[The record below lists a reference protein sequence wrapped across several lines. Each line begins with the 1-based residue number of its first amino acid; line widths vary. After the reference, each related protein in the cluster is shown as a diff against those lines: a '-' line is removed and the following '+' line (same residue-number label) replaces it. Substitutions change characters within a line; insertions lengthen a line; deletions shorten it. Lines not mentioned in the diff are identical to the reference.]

1 MFSIKVSL
9 YVSFNLLTI
18 LYYPKGINHFLSYL
32 FQKHTIP
39 ITTRIASSMK
49 CFVSSKSANVNN
61 ANDDYKGV
69 SENDLEMG
77 YRPSKA
83 DKTLVDDA
91 EAEVPHNRS
100 TKITRM
106 EKNASNI
113 DRVSRVLFPLVFL
126 VFNLFYWTFFNGH
139 VVKQKSHM

>member
-1 MFSIKVSL
+1 MRL
-9 YVSFNLLTI
+9 LLLTI
-18 LYYPKGINHFLSYL
+18 LYYPKGIAHFLSYL

-49 CFVSSKSANVNN
+49 CFVCSKSANVNN

-83 DKTLVDDA
+83 DKALVDDA

-139 VVKQKSHM
+139 VVKQ